1 MTYTQLRQTLPSITW
16 EILPEDFILPDDPV
30 ENNLQPLLAAALRES
45 LELAGLILIA
55 DVIATNFGLC
65 AKVEDK
71 TVVKAPDWL
80 WIRDVP
86 ASSEGKIRR
95 SYTPHAEGPVPVIV
109 IEFISETEGNEYSFN
124 PHYPY
129 GKWYFYEQILQ
140 VPIYVIF
147 HPYTGELDVYRLQ
160 ENSYQSQNPDENG
173 RHWLP
178 ELDLFLGV
186 WQGSRGS
193 MDANWLR
200 WWDNSGN
207 LLLWGKELVEQVQQ
221 QVEQESQRAEQE
233 RQRAEQERQRAEQE
247 HQRAEQVTSDL
258 EQERSTRQLLEAKLR
273 ELGIDLDRLS

>member
-45 LELAGLILIA
+45 LELAGLILVA
-55 DVIATNFGLC
+55 DIVATNFGLC
-65 AKVEDK
+65 AKVDDK

-80 WIRDVP
+80 WIRDCQPEV
-86 ASSEGKIRR
+86 KIRR
-95 SYTPHAEGPVPVIV
+95 SYTPHAEGPVPLIV
-109 IEFISETEGNEYSFN
+109 MEFISETEGNEYSLN

-178 ELDLFLGV
+178 EVDLFLGV

-207 LLLWGKELVEQVQQ
+207 LLLWGKELVEQV
-221 QVEQESQRAEQE
+221 
-233 RQRAEQERQRAEQE
+233 
-247 HQRAEQVTSDL
+247 TSDL

-273 ELGIDLDRLS
+273 ELGVDPVGVAFPLGNRLS